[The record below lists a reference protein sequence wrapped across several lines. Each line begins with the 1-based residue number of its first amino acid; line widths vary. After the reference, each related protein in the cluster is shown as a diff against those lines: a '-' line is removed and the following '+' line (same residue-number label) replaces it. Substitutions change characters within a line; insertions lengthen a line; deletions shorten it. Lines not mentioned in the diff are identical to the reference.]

1 MSKNSG
7 YIVKTKNGLEGR
19 TYHFEKM
26 INKKT
31 VVHIEKDG
39 KTVKMLC
46 DPDSLTLIGF
56 AD

>member
-19 TYHFEKM
+19 TYHIEKT
-26 INKKT
+26 INNKT
-31 VVHIEKDG
+31 VVHLENDG

-46 DPDSLTLIGF
+46 DPNSLTIIGF